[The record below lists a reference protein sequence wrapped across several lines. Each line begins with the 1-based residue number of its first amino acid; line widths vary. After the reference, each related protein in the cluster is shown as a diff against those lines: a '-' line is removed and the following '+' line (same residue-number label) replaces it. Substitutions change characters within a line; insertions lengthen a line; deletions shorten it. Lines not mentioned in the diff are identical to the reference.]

1 MSVLSV
7 YTVVVVGGIFLHCQG
22 HNTSLPTGC
31 HPSGLSTPGPSH
43 RSHWPIL
50 LWPQRHEDSLLLES
64 LHACTPGQPALPAPC
79 VCQPRSEQLSVSTG
93 VSLSTQLLLPSG
105 VSQTDRP
112 HLTTSNHIPI
122 PPPTHTPPPP
132 PCVQVKEDFVHGSL
146 HPPVSVNNAIWMVA
160 SDMAKEA
167 VEKDKSFNDF
177 R

>member
-1 MSVLSV
+1 M
-7 YTVVVVGGIFLHCQG
+7 VVGGDISTLSRTQHF
-22 HNTSLPTGC
+22 SPTGC
-31 HPSGLSTPGPSH
+31 HPPGMSTPRSSH
-43 RSHWPIL
+43 RSNWPIL

-64 LHACTPGQPALPAPC
+64 VHACAPWQPAVPAPC
-79 VCQPRSEQLSVSTG
+79 VCEPCSEQLSVSTG

-105 VSQTDRP
+105 VPTDRLASLNP
-112 HLTTSNHIPI
+112 HHTTSHHTL
-122 PPPTHTPPPP
+122 THTH
-132 PCVQVKEDFVHGSL
+132 CVQVKEDFVHGSL